1 MGTRTMRITLV
12 FAILLLVVARF
23 AWAEAPATEEAAPV
37 AVAQADCVVMS
48 QPVVTAPVCAVATAG
63 GVAPE
68 LLGVT
73 QNAKGTVYYYDDRR
87 WEVWVT
93 IGANNGLRPRAQ
105 VQFLRCGKVI
115 AQGVVKTVKASDAIV
130 TPCEGTPAGA
140 ILLGDDVCV
149 TCNGTR
155 ADLDEVIAKERRTEA
170 LGTIAI
176 STLLA
181 GTIFIERFGW
191 FDFN

>member
-12 FAILLLVVARF
+12 LAILALMSA
-23 AWAEAPATEEAAPV
+23 AWAEAPATEEAAPT
-37 AVAQADCVVMS
+37 AVAQADCAVTS
-48 QPVVTAPVCAVATAG
+48 PPAATAPVCAVATTG

-87 WEVWVT
+87 WEAWIT
-93 IGANNGLRPRAQ
+93 IGANHGLRPKAQ
-105 VQFLRCGKVI
+105 VQFMRGGKVI
-115 AQGVVKTVKASDAIV
+115 AQGVVKTVKAADAIV
-130 TPCEGTPAGA
+130 TPCDGTPAGA
-140 ILLGDDVCV
+140 ILLGDTVCV

-155 ADLDEVIAKERRTEA
+155 ADLDAVMVRERREEA

-181 GTIFIERFGW
+181 GTIFTQRFGW
-191 FDFN
+191 LGAEPN